1 MKKINFISITIMMSV
16 ASLSQAQSPLYN
28 WVKSLGGTSN
38 EYVNSI
44 VTDKNGNLYTTGSF
58 EGTIDIDPS
67 ATTKSVTSNGGTDIF
82 ITKLDAKGNLLWSK
96 NVGSYANDIGYSITL
111 DQSGNVYATGSFQ
124 GSTDFGSSISL
135 NAAGSEDIF
144 IVKYD
149 SLGNLK
155 WVKAMG
161 GYNSDY
167 GRSIAADNFGALY
180 ITGKYQGNAD
190 FDPSSAFVSL
200 YSAGGS
206 EDGFIAKLD
215 NNGNYKW
222 VKSIGATG
230 YDVGTAI
237 SVDLSGNVI
246 ATGLFN
252 NSVNFD
258 PLAGSQILKSEGLLD
273 VYIAKYDSLG
283 QYQWAKSFG
292 GIDNDFSRGIC
303 TDDKGN
309 VFTTGYFSGIA
320 KYEPMSI
327 GKSMSSSGGNDVFIV
342 KLDKGGNLAW
352 VNQLGGTMSD
362 YVYAVSVDAS
372 GAVYTTGSFQGTADF
387 DPSANSLN
395 LVSKGGSDIFISKL
409 DQNGNAVWAKSIGG
423 ISDDNGTAIAVLNN
437 GKDVYTAGDYRNTVD
452 FDPDAPIV
460 NLSAVGSADV
470 FIHKLSMPTS
480 AISPNFMDAAISV
493 YPNPTNGIVNLNFAS
508 FEMNQY
514 LLSVFDIKG
523 TQILNQPISNKETT
537 IDLSNQA
544 AGVYFVKLFNTETSS
559 YKMYRIV
566 KQ

>member
-1 MKKINFISITIMMSV
+1 MKKITFISTSILLSIVS
-16 ASLSQAQSPLYN
+16 SSQAQSPLYN
-28 WVKSLGGTSN
+28 WVKSIGGIGN
-38 EYVNSI
+38 EYVNGI
-44 VTDKNGNLYTTGSF
+44 VADKNGNIYSTGSF

-67 ATTKSVTSNGGTDIF
+67 TATKSVTSNGGTDIF

-96 NVGSYANDIGYSITL
+96 NMGSYANDIGYSITL

-124 GSTDFGSSISL
+124 GSTDFGSSMSL

-144 IVKYD
+144 VVKYD

-190 FDPSSAFVSL
+190 FDPSSAYVSL

-258 PLAGSQILKSEGLLD
+258 PLAGSQILKSQGLLD

-292 GIDNDFSRGIC
+292 GIDNDFSRGIT

-352 VNQLGGTMSD
+352 VNQLGGTKSD

-372 GAVYTTGSFQGTADF
+372 GAVYTTGSFQGSADF

-409 DQNGNAVWAKSIGG
+409 DKNGNAVWATSMGG
-423 ISDDNGTAIAVLNN
+423 ISDDEGTAIAVLNN

-452 FDPDAPIV
+452 FDPDAPFV

-470 FIHKLSMPTS
+470 FMHKLSMPTS
-480 AISPNFMDAAISV
+480 AISPSFMDAAISV
-493 YPNPTNGIVNLNFAS
+493 YPNPTNGIVNLSFAS

-523 TQILNQPISNKETT
+523 TQILTQAISNKETT

-544 AGVYFVKLFNTETSS
+544 TGIYFVKLFDTETTS

>member
-1 MKKINFISITIMMSV
+1 M
-16 ASLSQAQSPLYN
+16 
-28 WVKSLGGTSN
+28 
-38 EYVNSI
+38 
-44 VTDKNGNLYTTGSF
+44 
-58 EGTIDIDPS
+58 
-67 ATTKSVTSNGGTDIF
+67 
-82 ITKLDAKGNLLWSK
+82 
-96 NVGSYANDIGYSITL
+96 
-111 DQSGNVYATGSFQ
+111 
-124 GSTDFGSSISL
+124 
-135 NAAGSEDIF
+135 
-144 IVKYD
+144 
-149 SLGNLK
+149 
-155 WVKAMG
+155 
-161 GYNSDY
+161 
-167 GRSIAADNFGALY
+167 
-180 ITGKYQGNAD
+180 
-190 FDPSSAFVSL
+190 
-200 YSAGGS
+200 
-206 EDGFIAKLD
+206 
-215 NNGNYKW
+215 
-222 VKSIGATG
+222 
-230 YDVGTAI
+230 
-237 SVDLSGNVI
+237 
-246 ATGLFN
+246 FN

-258 PLAGSQILKSEGLLD
+258 PLAGSQILKSQGLLD

-292 GIDNDFSRGIC
+292 GIDNDFSRGIT

-352 VNQLGGTMSD
+352 VNQLGGTKSD

-372 GAVYTTGSFQGTADF
+372 GNVYTTGSFQGSADF

-409 DQNGNAVWAKSIGG
+409 DKNGNAVWATSMGG
-423 ISDDNGTAIAVLNN
+423 ISDDEGTAIAVLNN

-480 AISPNFMDAAISV
+480 GISSNFMDALVSV
-493 YPNPTNGIVNLNFAS
+493 YPNPTNGIVNLSFAS
-508 FEMNQY
+508 FEMNKY

-523 TQILNQPISNKETT
+523 TQILTEPINNQETT
-537 IDLSNQA
+537 IDLSNQTT
-544 AGVYFVKLFNTETSS
+544 GIYFVKLFDTETTS